1 MGTITIESSKPD
13 DLYFLNEMARRMNLK
28 SNIEAPENE
37 ISIGRIMNN
46 NKLEDKKLAEMAFLT
61 SSATL
66 EKFFENE
73 TEKMF

>member
-28 SNIEAPENE
+28 SNIEAPEKE